1 MTADRK
7 SYSYFM
13 AEQTITAFIAD
24 DEFQSR
30 EVIKLL
36 LNELF
41 PEIKI
46 TGEADNVQDALSGIE
61 DKKPRLVFLDIQ
73 IRNETAFALLD
84 RLNKVNFEII
94 FTTAHNEYAVK
105 AFRYS
110 ALDYLLKPIDA
121 GELKAAVVKAK
132 ERISLKQSSIGEQ
145 IQLLNHHLDHG
156 KITAGKIAI
165 PSPEGMAFVSIQDII
180 YCHGHGNYTE
190 LYMVDRTKIISSRT
204 LKVYEDI
211 LTSHSFFRAHKSYLI
226 NLAHIKSYL
235 RGEGGTAVM
244 SNGYEI
250 EIARRN
256 KADFL
261 NLFKGY

>member
-1 MTADRK
+1 MP
-7 SYSYFM
+7 
-13 AEQTITAFIAD
+13 EQTITAFIAD

-36 LNELF
+36 LGELF
-41 PEIKI
+41 PELKI
-46 TGEADNVQDALSGIE
+46 IGEADNVQDALSGIE
-61 DKKPRLVFLDIQ
+61 NKKPQLVFLDIQ
-73 IRNETAFALLD
+73 IRNETAFTLLD
-84 RLNKVNFEII
+84 KLGTVNFEII

-110 ALDYLLKPIDA
+110 ALDYLLKPTDA
-121 GELKAAVVKAK
+121 GELKTAVEKAK
-132 ERISLKQSSIGEQ
+132 EKIRLKQNSIAEQ
-145 IQLLNHHLDHG
+145 IQLLNHHLDHA
-156 KITAGKIAI
+156 KVTAGKIAI

-190 LYMVDRTKIISSRT
+190 LYMVDQTKIISSRT
-204 LKVYEDI
+204 LKLYEDI
-211 LTSHSFFRAHKSYLI
+211 LTDHTFFRAHKSYLI

-244 SNGYEI
+244 SNGHEI

-256 KADFL
+256 KVDFL
-261 NLFKGY
+261 NLYKG

>member
-1 MTADRK
+1 MP
-7 SYSYFM
+7 
-13 AEQTITAFIAD
+13 EQTITTFIAD

-36 LNELF
+36 LGKLF
-41 PEIKI
+41 PELKI
-46 TGEADNVQDALSGIE
+46 IGEADNVQDAVSGLE
-61 DKKPRLVFLDIQ
+61 DKKPQLVFLDIQ

-84 RLNKVNFEII
+84 KLGTVNFEII

-121 GELKAAVVKAK
+121 GELKAAVEKAK
-132 ERISLKQSSIGEQ
+132 EKIRLKQNSIGEQ
-145 IQLLNHHLDHG
+145 IQILYHHLDHA
-156 KITAGKIAI
+156 KVTAGKIAI
-165 PSPEGMAFVSIQDII
+165 PSPEGMAFISIQDII

-190 LYMVDRTKIISSRT
+190 LYLVNQTKIISSRT
-204 LKVYEDI
+204 LKLYEDV

-244 SNGYEI
+244 SNGHEI

-261 NLFKGY
+261 NLFKG

>member
-1 MTADRK
+1 MQ
-7 SYSYFM
+7 
-13 AEQTITAFIAD
+13 EQIITAFIAD

-36 LNELF
+36 LGELF

-46 TGEADNVQDALSGIE
+46 VGEADNVQDALSGIE
-61 DKKPRLVFLDIQ
+61 DKKPQLVFLDIQ

-84 RLNKVNFEII
+84 KMGTVEFEII

-121 GELKAAVVKAK
+121 GELKTAVEKAK
-132 ERISLKQSSIGEQ
+132 ERISWKQNSIAEQ
-145 IQLLNHHLDHG
+145 IRLLNHHLDHS
-156 KITAGKIAI
+156 KVTAGKIAI

-190 LYMVDRTKIISSRT
+190 LLMLDGTKVISSRT
-204 LKVYEDI
+204 LKLYEDI
-211 LTSHSFFRAHKSYLI
+211 LTEHTFFRAHKSYLI

-244 SNGYEI
+244 INGHEI

-261 NLFKGY
+261 NLFKG